1 MSTLPDLLG
10 VDAVLTRYGLRD
22 RAATRRLMYAAG
34 GFVVGGRVMV
44 RADDLDR
51 WERQQAETARRA
63 QARVPRASTTR
74 PRARRAK
81 HAPPEPLRPGWW
93 RTNSEAS

>member
-1 MSTLPDLLG
+1 MSALPDLLG

-51 WERQQAETARRA
+51 WEKEQIDNARRA
-63 QARVPRASTTR
+63 EARVPRASGTR
-74 PRARRAK
+74 PRARPTK

-93 RTNSEAS
+93 RTDSGAS